1 MGVVWKEEFKFAT
14 THIIAEDMP
23 EITALSDGRFL
34 ATWRTGEF
42 SGGDIFNYSDIRAR
56 ILNADGTP
64 VGDDFQVNTTTLFVQ
79 NQSSLTA
86 SSAWTFLLSY
96 GKVGVLLSA
105 PDSIRGEK
113 LDNQDG
119 SPSDRASRSATL
131 TARRWVR
138 RLSRH

>member
-56 ILNADGTP
+56 IFNADGTP
-64 VGDDFQVNTTTLFVQ
+64 LGMT
-79 NQSSLTA
+79 
-86 SSAWTFLLSY
+86 
-96 GKVGVLLSA
+96 
-105 PDSIRGEK
+105 
-113 LDNQDG
+113 
-119 SPSDRASRSATL
+119 SRSTRPL
-131 TARRWVR
+131 CSFKIN
-138 RLSRH
+138 LP